1 MDYNNIINIEEGNE
15 NALNILVNNNL
26 EIHLVLKENGDYILD
41 FYRPLP
47 PNITE
52 EELDEHDMDNDYIT
66 SITIDK
72 ERL

>member
-47 PNITE
+47 TNITE